1 MDVSYGISIEKKSKA
16 DTLKEVQLEAEFP
29 SQVALLLVLEKGMAT
44 HSSIL
49 AWRIPMGRGAW
60 RATVLWVARVQHDLA
75 TKPPPPPRVVQP
87 DQY

>member
-29 SQVALLLVLEKGMAT
+29 SQVALLVVLEKGMAT

-49 AWRIPMGRGAW
+49 A
-60 RATVLWVARVQHDLA
+60 V
-75 TKPPPPPRVVQP
+75 
-87 DQY
+87 